1 MAQDQYGKTIAV
13 GDKVWMPGEV
23 TAINASTITVAPTFG
38 GAGVTLAPAQV
49 QKPRSFP
56 DAP

>member
-1 MAQDQYGKTIAV
+1 MAVDQFGKTLNV
-13 GDKVWMPGEV
+13 GDNVWMPGTV
-23 TAINASTITVAPTFG
+23 AAINSTAITVTPTYG

>member
-1 MAQDQYGKTIAV
+1 MAVDQFGKTINV
-13 GDKVWMPGEV
+13 GDNVWMPGTV
-23 TAINASTITVAPTFG
+23 TAVNSTAITVLPTYG
-38 GAGVTLAPAQV
+38 GTGITLAPDKV